1 MTIFKIITLLIVI
14 SVAEFTYI
22 KAFQPLVVGV
32 AFLSLIMMWAAI
44 VLLRKYL
51 QVMINNTKNSLQ
63 KK

>member
-14 SVAEFTYI
+14 SGAAFTFI